1 MKKLFLTFITGLVL
15 LGVLGLYG
23 IYLYKHRTRPSNIL
37 TKAPDISITFL
48 EGWSNQEIG
57 NYLEKNQ
64 ITTQKDFLVAL
75 DNVDVTNYPF
85 LASKPKSAGLEGY
98 IFPDTYFIPKNVAT
112 TTNINNLIIKKA
124 LDNFAKKVTPDMQ
137 VQAEKRGMDLYKI
150 LTLASVIEKETGP
163 TATEKKT
170 VAGIFYNRLN
180 IGMPLQSDATVNFAT
195 QKNQPSPSQADTEVD
210 SPYNTYKYKGLPP
223 GPICNPSLNSIM
235 AALYPTDTDYMYFLH
250 NQKTG
255 QAIFAKTYEE
265 HLKNK
270 QKYLD

>member
-150 LTLASVIEKETGP
+150 LT
-163 TATEKKT
+163 
-170 VAGIFYNRLN
+170 
-180 IGMPLQSDATVNFAT
+180 VNFAT
-195 QKNQPSPSQADTEVD
+195 QKHQPSPSQADTEVD

>member
-1 MKKLFLTFITGLVL
+1 
-15 LGVLGLYG
+15 
-23 IYLYKHRTRPSNIL
+23 
-37 TKAPDISITFL
+37 
-48 EGWSNQEIG
+48 
-57 NYLEKNQ
+57 
-64 ITTQKDFLVAL
+64 
-75 DNVDVTNYPF
+75 
-85 LASKPKSAGLEGY
+85 
-98 IFPDTYFIPKNVAT
+98 
-112 TTNINNLIIKKA
+112 
-124 LDNFAKKVTPDMQ
+124 
-137 VQAEKRGMDLYKI
+137 
-150 LTLASVIEKETGP
+150 
-163 TATEKKT
+163 
-170 VAGIFYNRLN
+170 
-180 IGMPLQSDATVNFAT
+180 MPLQSDATVNFAT

>member
-23 IYLYKHRTRPSNIL
+23 VYLYKHRTRPSNIL

-48 EGWSNQEIG
+48 EGWSNEEIG
-57 NYLEKNQ
+57 SYLEKNQ

-85 LASKPKSAGLEGY
+85 LASKPKSASLEGY

-112 TTNINNLIIKKA
+112 STNINTLIIKKA

-195 QKNQPSPSQADTEVD
+195 QKNQPSPSQADTEID

-255 QAIFAKTYEE
+255 QAIFAKTYED

-270 QKYLD
+270 QKYLE